1 MIWNIMIITKDYD
14 KYVEFFRKQK
24 DYIEKWQ
31 STKTK
36 TEIYSGFT
44 RIIIM
49 KYISPRDF
57 RGYRA
62 HLIYIDDDLIKNEEL
77 QEILLPCVI
86 YGNRCLLPISSLYL
100 NI

>member
-14 KYVEFFRKQK
+14 EYIEFFRNKNE
-24 DYIEKWQ
+24 YINYWK
-31 STKTK
+31 STKTM
-36 TEIYSGFT
+36 TEICSGFIH
-44 RIIIM
+44 IIIM
-49 KYISPRDF
+49 KYTSPYQF

-62 HLIYIDDDLIKNEEL
+62 HLIYVDDDLIKNEEL

>member
-1 MIWNIMIITKDYD
+1 MIWNIIIITKEYD
-14 KYVEFFRKQK
+14 KYVNFFREQK

-31 STKTK
+31 STKTR
-36 TEIYSGFT
+36 TEIYSGFM

-49 KYISPRDF
+49 KYTSPYQF
-57 RGYRA
+57 RGYRV
-62 HLIYIDDDLIKNEEL
+62 HLIYVDDDLIKNEEL
-77 QEILLPCVI
+77 QEILLPCII